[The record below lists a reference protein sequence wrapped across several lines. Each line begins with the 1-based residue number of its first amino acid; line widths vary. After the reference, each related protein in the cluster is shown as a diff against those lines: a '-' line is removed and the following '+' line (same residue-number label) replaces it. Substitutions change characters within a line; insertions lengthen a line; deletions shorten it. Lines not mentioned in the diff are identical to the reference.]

1 MVVKILTRKMFGFNK
16 QVQWN
21 TVNAHRCSGTSSKPR
36 MHNSDLANQ
45 DVLNI
50 AKNHNKTGEIQY
62 NLNNETGVH
71 GNTIKNP
78 VIPLAETLR
87 TGGKHLINNNYT
99 DINGVKRTS
108 HKTVDTPLLMKLE
121 TTDTR
126 NRDRNSDTPEVV
138 SLDIK
143 KVAGAGCDIWGT
155 QRLEL
160 ATIVRDYMQKF
171 KNCRRNNE
179 APEKHA
185 TFILRDFCI
194 ENGTL
199 LGAWRSGKFIP
210 HDDDFDFA
218 LLIDLL
224 PTRENEKDT
233 KSEVKTK
240 SDTPT
245 NGILPLTAQ
254 ERDIT
259 RELRARLVLEQIKAY
274 LDSCLDEDGLS
285 KRYATRIITTYCD
298 KIEVFEPKYGD
309 FPLVSE
315 FYGQDARFY
324 YVTVDIQPYIGIGG
338 QVRESEQRDYDQ
350 VVYRAPYRAKT
361 GPWHALKAEDI
372 MPVTDI
378 ALEGELFPAPC
389 NVETV
394 LTHLYGFLGQGAVFN
409 KETQKYEKRD

>member
-1 MVVKILTRKMFGFNK
+1 MLFRYK
-16 QVQWN
+16 Q
-21 TVNAHRCSGTSSKPR
+21 CKPR

-45 DVLNI
+45 DVLNNI
-50 AKNHNKTGEIQY
+50 TKNHNKKDEIQH
-62 NLNNETGVH
+62 NRDNETCVH
-71 GNTIKNP
+71 GNTIKKR
-78 VIPLAETLR
+78 VIHAAETL
-87 TGGKHLINNNYT
+87 TTDGKQLINNNFT
-99 DINGVKRTS
+99 DIYGVKRTS
-108 HKTVDTPLLMKLE
+108 HKIVDTPLLIKLE

-126 NRDRNSDTPEVV
+126 NKDRNFDTPEVV

-143 KVAGAGCDIWGT
+143 KVTGTGCDIWGT

-160 ATIVRDYMQKF
+160 AFIVRDYMRNF
-171 KNCRRNNE
+171 KNFGRNNE

-218 LLIDLL
+218 LFIDLL

-254 ERDIT
+254 ERDIA
-259 RELRARLVLEQIKAY
+259 RDLRARLVLEQIKAY

-285 KRYATRIITTYCD
+285 ERYATRILTSYCD

-309 FPLVSE
+309 FALVSE
-315 FYGQDARFY
+315 FYGEDARFY
-324 YVTVDIQPYIGIGG
+324 YVTVDLQPYIGIGG
-338 QVRESEQRDYDQ
+338 QVKESEQRDYDQ

-361 GPWHALKAEDI
+361 CPWHALKAQDI
-372 MPVTDI
+372 MSITDI

-389 NVETV
+389 NVEAV
-394 LTHLYGFLGQGAVFN
+394 LTHMYGFLGQGAVFN